1 LIEVKLVDLVNSA
14 EALKVLGDKPL
25 RGKLAYKVGKVI
37 QAVSNELELYDK
49 ARRELL
55 NKYCEKDENGEIIVS
70 VDGNVQI
77 MKDNIPDYNKEI
89 AILNDTQIELNAVTL
104 DLDDFE
110 DIEMTPKEMVQ
121 IDWIIKKEETQE

>member
-1 LIEVKLVDLVNSA
+1 MIEVKLVDLVNSA

-70 VDGNVQI
+70 GDGNVQI

-104 DLDDFE
+104 DLEDFE

-121 IDWIIKKEETQE
+121 IDWVIKKDGEA

>member
-1 LIEVKLVDLVNSA
+1 MIEVKLVDLVNSA

-104 DLDDFE
+104 DLEDFE

-121 IDWIIKKEETQE
+121 IDWVIKKEEAQE